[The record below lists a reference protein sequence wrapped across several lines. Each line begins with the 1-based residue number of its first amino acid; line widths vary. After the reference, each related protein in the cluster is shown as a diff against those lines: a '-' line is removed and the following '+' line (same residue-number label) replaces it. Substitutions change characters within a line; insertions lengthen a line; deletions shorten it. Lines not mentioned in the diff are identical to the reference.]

1 MRLVLSLLLVLTACS
16 AAPADPVALIDGWRE
31 VMRKQKSVRL
41 DVRTEVDGKH
51 PRTEAYAGVLH
62 FSWMG
67 GTPQWD
73 VTAHVENRY
82 GTTDYRSMRVHDDEY
97 LSHSDLTLPP
107 GKEFSSMELN
117 DALWVG
123 TLSVEL
129 SLAQREYS
137 PSGAFSEID
146 RKTVRLVEHDG
157 DRYVFAA
164 GGVPHSGG
172 FTDGDV
178 RLVVEVDDENRPVR
192 VERSA
197 PTVDE
202 QTERFTAVYSQWGTA
217 PDVLRPPQEVVA
229 KPKDVAAQRR

>member
-1 MRLVLSLLLVLTACS
+1 MRLALSLLLVLTACS
-16 AAPADPVALIDGWRE
+16 VTPADPVALLDGWRE
-31 VMRKQKSVRL
+31 VMRQQKSVRL
-41 DVRTEVDGKH
+41 DVKIEVGGKH
-51 PRTEAYAGVLH
+51 PHEQAYAGVLH
-62 FSWMG
+62 FSGMG
-67 GTPQWD
+67 GTPQHD
-73 VTAHVENRY
+73 VTAHRESRY
-82 GTTDYRSMRVHDDEY
+82 GTIDYRSVRVQDDDY

-107 GKEFSSMELN
+107 GKEFSGMGLD

-123 TLSVEL
+123 ALSVEL
-129 SLAQREYS
+129 SLAQQAYA
-137 PSGAFSEID
+137 PSGAFSGID
-146 RKTVRLVEHDG
+146 RKTLRLTEHDG

-172 FTDGDV
+172 YTNGDV

-202 QTERFTAVYSQWGTA
+202 QTERLTAVYSQWSTA

-229 KPKDVAAQRR
+229 KPKDVVVQRR